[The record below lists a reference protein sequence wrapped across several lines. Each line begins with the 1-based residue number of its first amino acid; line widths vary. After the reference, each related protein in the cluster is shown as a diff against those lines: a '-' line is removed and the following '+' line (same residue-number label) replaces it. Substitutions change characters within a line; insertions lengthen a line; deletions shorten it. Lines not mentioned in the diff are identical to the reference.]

1 MRARVRAYILIWRRS
16 SNQEQADG
24 DAPTSAMM
32 WYPKKKVKIRT
43 NKSMHTKM
51 GRGKQERACG
61 REKTVCWEK
70 ECFGVKRMKSDWRE
84 CGENT
89 NIMMRVF
96 RRYTLTIQARCI
108 PARTL
113 SAKNTRM
120 KLPSRQSVKML
131 RTKYPN
137 VQHPAGPLMWQG
149 RRNIRSN
156 SVWEKLIWGNEVW
169 WPVF

>member
-1 MRARVRAYILIWRRS
+1 MGTRRPL
-16 SNQEQADG
+16 QWCGIQ
-24 DAPTSAMM
+24 
-32 WYPKKKVKIRT
+32 KKRLRYEPIKACTQKWAEE
-43 NKSMHTKM
+43 NKSVHV
-51 GRGKQERACG
+51 GER
-61 REKTVCWEK
+61 
-70 ECFGVKRMKSDWRE
+70 KRCAERKNVLGWKGWTPGWRE

-137 VQHPAGPLMWQG
+137 VQHPAGPLMWKG
-149 RRNIRSN
+149 RRNILSN